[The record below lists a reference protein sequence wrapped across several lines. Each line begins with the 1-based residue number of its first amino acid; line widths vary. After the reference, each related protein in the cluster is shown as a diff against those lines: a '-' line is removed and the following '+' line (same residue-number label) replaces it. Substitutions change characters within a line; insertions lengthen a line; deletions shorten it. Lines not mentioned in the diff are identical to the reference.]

1 MIHLEKD
8 TLKILKCLFIWSR
21 SIVKVTGKRKW
32 IKKGVT
38 AVFPQTSLLDRL
50 NKGFKQ
56 TFHIANRFHLRLASL
71 TTFHWNGNNCSDKY
85 RPFYYYPL
93 WINTGRLVSAVQFM
107 ELSFIELAKLS
118 SQIKKPLKTK
128 SVPEAKPQFE
138 FRWRGSLGFGHNRPE
153 WWSQSSKMTILLAVN
168 SEAQSNRTELLA
180 FYRFRF
186 YTIWGTNKGCVKS
199 LL

>member
-1 MIHLEKD
+1 M
-8 TLKILKCLFIWSR
+8 
-21 SIVKVTGKRKW
+21 
-32 IKKGVT
+32 
-38 AVFPQTSLLDRL
+38 FPQTSLLDRL

-56 TFHIANRFHLRLASL
+56 TFHIANRFHLRLVSL

-85 RPFYYYPL
+85 RSYYYYPL
-93 WINTGRLVSAVQFM
+93 WPIKISKRINTGHLVSAVQFM

-153 WWSQSSKMTILLAVN
+153 WWSQSSTLVTIIHNDDL
-168 SEAQSNRTELLA
+168 EAQSNRTELLA